1 MTSRRCWEGVRTPP
15 GHKKRPRRTQTYFR
29 HSSAMNGRPVPRTG
43 LWIPFMESRFL
54 LHGIQKRQGDS
65 SFRWNDGR
73 GGGAPARR
81 VAGTKKGPEGPKNKM
96 GADLATSPHL
106 SRVRTAAPVRAW
118 RHSRAGR
125 GNVGASSSVTPAGF
139 RPRSCD
145 LGRFPFAGPSPE
157 GSGSAGRPKKVGSAC
172 ASRFFL
178 DRPPSASVASVP
190 KDSACF
196 RGGPRL
202 RASLPCGRSALPRE
216 GPQCP
221 ASVIRTSGISG
232 FLPVDNGDI
241 VDN

>member
-1 MTSRRCWEGVRTPP
+1 
-15 GHKKRPRRTQTYFR
+15 
-29 HSSAMNGRPVPRTG
+29 MNGRPVPRTG

-54 LHGIQKRQGDS
+54 PHGIRK
-65 SFRWNDGR
+65 GR
-73 GGGAPARR
+73 EIPACAGMTGVGGGAPARH
-81 VAGTKKGPEGPKNKM
+81 APGTKKGPEGPRNKM

-202 RASLPCGRSALPRE
+202 RTSLPCGRSVLPRE

-221 ASVIRTSGISG
+221 ASVIRTSGI
-232 FLPVDNGDI
+232 
-241 VDN
+241 